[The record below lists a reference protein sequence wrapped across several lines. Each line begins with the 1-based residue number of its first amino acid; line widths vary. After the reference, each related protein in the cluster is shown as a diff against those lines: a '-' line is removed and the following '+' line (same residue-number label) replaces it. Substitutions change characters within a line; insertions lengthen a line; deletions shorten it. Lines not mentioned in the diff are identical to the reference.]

1 MSNESISTNKLTIGY
16 RDPHSEVRVQTDLTF
31 SLQTGEMVCML
42 GPNGCGKSTLLRT
55 LAGLQPAIEGEFR
68 IQNSD
73 VSIQNS
79 DVRSQTSKEVA
90 LVLTER
96 LSMDNTTVHDVVAM
110 GRYPYTS
117 FLGGLT
123 DEDER
128 IIAESLE
135 KVGFKNSDVRSQSS
149 DVRNQNSDVRSQSS
163 DVRSQSSDVRS
174 QSSDVRNQSS
184 DVAKTFFNAHSDG
197 EKQRILI
204 AKALAQQTP
213 IILLDEPTAHLDLP
227 HRILV
232 LRLLRQLAHEQGKT
246 VLISTHEL
254 DLALALSDR
263 ILLMTPGKGVQLDT
277 AENLRKSDAFTRA
290 FGMDIFHPLGG

>member
-1 MSNESISTNKLTIGY
+1 MSNVSISTNSLTIGY
-16 RDPHSEVRVQTDLTF
+16 RIASGTEYPVQTDLNF
-31 SLQTGEMVCML
+31 SLLTGEMVCML

-55 LAGLQPAIEGEFR
+55 LAGLQPALSGEYK

-73 VSIQNS
+73 RPEKS
-79 DVRSQTSKEVA
+79 VA

-117 FLGGLT
+117 FLGGLS
-123 DEDER
+123 EQDER

-135 KVGFKNSDVRSQSS
+135 AVGFDLLALNSSHSP
-149 DVRNQNSDVRSQSS
+149 
-163 DVRSQSSDVRS
+163 
-174 QSSDVRNQSS
+174 
-184 DVAKTFFNAHSDG
+184 FNAHSDG

-227 HRILV
+227 HRILI
-232 LRLLRQLAHEQGKT
+232 LRLLRQLAHDQGKT

-263 ILLMTPGKGVQLDT
+263 ILLMSPAGRGIQLDT
-277 AENLRKSDAFTRA
+277 PEALKKADAFTSA
-290 FGMDIFHPLGG
+290 FGMDIFNPLG

>member
-1 MSNESISTNKLTIGY
+1 MSNVSISTNKLTIGY
-16 RDPHSEVRVQTDLTF
+16 RVQSTEYRVQTDLDF
-31 SLQTGEMVCML
+31 ALQQGEMVCML

-55 LAGLQPAIEGEFR
+55 LAGLQPALSGEYTHCDTKH
-68 IQNSD
+68 I
-73 VSIQNS
+73 
-79 DVRSQTSKEVA
+79 A

-123 DEDER
+123 EADEA
-128 IIAESLE
+128 IIAEALQQ
-135 KVGFKNSDVRSQSS
+135 VGFSDAA
-149 DVRNQNSDVRSQSS
+149 
-163 DVRSQSSDVRS
+163 
-174 QSSDVRNQSS
+174 
-184 DVAKTFFNAHSDG
+184 VAQTFFNAHSDG

-227 HRILV
+227 HRILI
-232 LRLLRQLAHEQGKT
+232 LRLLRNLAHEQSKT

-263 ILLMTPGKGVQLDT
+263 ILLMTPNKGIQLDT
-277 AENLRKSDAFTRA
+277 AENLKKANAFTSA
-290 FGMDIFHPLGG
+290 FGMDIFDPLG

>member
-1 MSNESISTNKLTIGY
+1 
-16 RDPHSEVRVQTDLTF
+16 
-31 SLQTGEMVCML
+31 ML

-68 IQNSD
+68 IQNSAFR
-73 VSIQNS
+73 IQHS
-79 DVRSQTSKEVA
+79 DVRAQKSKEVA

-123 DEDER
+123 AEDER
-128 IIAESLE
+128 IIVESLE
-135 KVGFKNSDVRSQSS
+135 KVGFQSS
-149 DVRNQNSDVRSQSS
+149 DVRIQSS
-163 DVRSQSSDVRS
+163 E
-174 QSSDVRNQSS
+174 
-184 DVAKTFFNAHSDG
+184 VAKTFFNAHSDG

-277 AENLRKSDAFTRA
+277 ADALKQSDAFTRA

>member
-1 MSNESISTNKLTIGY
+1 
-16 RDPHSEVRVQTDLTF
+16 
-31 SLQTGEMVCML
+31 MVCML

-55 LAGLQPAIEGEFR
+55 LAGLQPALEGTY
-68 IQNSD
+68 QLSASSD
-73 VSIQNS
+73 LHQKAERSI
-79 DVRSQTSKEVA
+79 A

-96 LSMDNTTVHDVVAM
+96 MSMENTTVHDVVAM

-117 FLGGLT
+117 FLDGLS

-135 KVGFKNSDVRSQSS
+135 QVGFSS
-149 DVRNQNSDVRSQSS
+149 PSLEGRDGVGFS
-163 DVRSQSSDVRS
+163 
-174 QSSDVRNQSS
+174 
-184 DVAKTFFNAHSDG
+184 FFNAHSDG

-254 DLALALSDR
+254 DLALTLSDR

-277 AENLRKSDAFTRA
+277 AEELKKKDAFTSA
-290 FGMDIFHPLGG
+290 FGMDIFHPLC

>member
-1 MSNESISTNKLTIGY
+1 MYNVSISTNNLSIGY
-16 RDPHSEVRVQTDLTF
+16 RFRTGASRPFGEAVVQHDLSF
-31 SLQTGEMVCML
+31 SLYEGEMVCML

-55 LAGLQPAIEGEFR
+55 LAGLQPALAGDSKVESRKSKVE
-68 IQNSD
+68 
-73 VSIQNS
+73 
-79 DVRSQTSKEVA
+79 SQKAIA

-96 LSMDNTTVHDVVAM
+96 LSLENTTVHDVVAM

-123 DEDER
+123 DEDEA
-128 IIAESLE
+128 IIAQSLQQ
-135 KVGFKNSDVRSQSS
+135 VGFSTPPFREGTGVGSS
-149 DVRNQNSDVRSQSS
+149 
-163 DVRSQSSDVRS
+163 
-174 QSSDVRNQSS
+174 
-184 DVAKTFFNAHSDG
+184 FFNAHSDG

-246 VLISTHEL
+246 ILISTHEL

-263 ILLMTPGKGVQLDT
+263 ILLMSPKAQGVQLDT
-277 AENLRKSDAFTRA
+277 AENLKKADAFTSA
-290 FGMDIFHPLGG
+290 FGMDIFHYL

>member
-1 MSNESISTNKLTIGY
+1 MSNVSISTNKLAIGY
-16 RDPHSEVRVQTDLTF
+16 GEAVVQTDLSF
-31 SLQTGEMVCML
+31 SLYEGEMVCML

-55 LAGLQPAIEGEFR
+55 LAGLQPALGGESR
-68 IQNSD
+68 VESRKSK
-73 VSIQNS
+73 VE
-79 DVRSQTSKEVA
+79 SQKAIA

-96 LSMDNTTVHDVVAM
+96 LSLENTTVHDVVAM

-123 DEDER
+123 DEDEA
-128 IIAESLE
+128 IIAPPLQQ
-135 KVGFKNSDVRSQSS
+135 VGFDQPVGRSS
-149 DVRNQNSDVRSQSS
+149 
-163 DVRSQSSDVRS
+163 
-174 QSSDVRNQSS
+174 
-184 DVAKTFFNAHSDG
+184 FNAHSDG

-213 IILLDEPTAHLDLP
+213 IILLDEPTAHRDLP

-246 VLISTHEL
+246 ILISTHEL

-263 ILLMTPGKGVQLDT
+263 ILLMSPKAQGVQLDT
-277 AENLRKSDAFTRA
+277 AENLKKADAFTSA
-290 FGMDIFHPLGG
+290 FGMDIFDPLG

>member
-1 MSNESISTNKLTIGY
+1 MSNVSISTNSLTIGY
-16 RDPHSEVRVQTDLTF
+16 RIASGTEYPVQTDLNF
-31 SLQTGEMVCML
+31 SLHTGEMVCML

-55 LAGLQPAIEGEFR
+55 LAGLQPALSGEYK

-73 VSIQNS
+73 RQEKS
-79 DVRSQTSKEVA
+79 VA

-117 FLGGLT
+117 FLGGLS
-123 DEDER
+123 EQDER

-135 KVGFKNSDVRSQSS
+135 AVGFDLGALNSTLSP
-149 DVRNQNSDVRSQSS
+149 
-163 DVRSQSSDVRS
+163 
-174 QSSDVRNQSS
+174 
-184 DVAKTFFNAHSDG
+184 FNAHSDG

-227 HRILV
+227 HRILI

-263 ILLMTPGKGVQLDT
+263 ILLMSPAGRGIQLDT
-277 AENLRKSDAFTRA
+277 PEALKKADAFTSA
-290 FGMDIFHPLGG
+290 FGMDIFSPLG

>member
-16 RDPHSEVRVQTDLTF
+16 RVQNTEYRVQTDLDF
-31 SLQTGEMVCML
+31 ALQQGELVCML

-55 LAGLQPAIEGEFR
+55 LAGLQPPLSGEYR
-68 IQNSD
+68 IQSTEY
-73 VSIQNS
+73 
-79 DVRSQTSKEVA
+79 RSEKAVA

-96 LSMDNTTVHDVVAM
+96 LSLENTTVHDVVAM

-123 DEDER
+123 PEDEA
-128 IIAESLE
+128 IISESLE
-135 KVGFKNSDVRSQSS
+135 QVGFTGIPESRDTGISKS
-149 DVRNQNSDVRSQSS
+149 
-163 DVRSQSSDVRS
+163 
-174 QSSDVRNQSS
+174 
-184 DVAKTFFNAHSDG
+184 FFNNHSDG

-227 HRILV
+227 HRILI
-232 LRLLRQLAHEQGKT
+232 LRLLRTLAHEQGKT

-263 ILLMTPGKGVQLDT
+263 ILLMTPGRGIRLDT
-277 AENLRKSDAFTRA
+277 ADHLKQADAFTDA
-290 FGMDIFHPLGG
+290 FGMDIFKPLG

>member
-1 MSNESISTNKLTIGY
+1 MSNVSISTNNLSIGY
-16 RDPHSEVRVQTDLTF
+16 GEAVVQSDLSF
-31 SLQTGEMVCML
+31 SLYEGEMVCML

-55 LAGLQPAIEGEFR
+55 LAALQPPLGGELKVESRKSKVESQKAI
-68 IQNSD
+68 
-73 VSIQNS
+73 
-79 DVRSQTSKEVA
+79 A

-96 LSMDNTTVHDVVAM
+96 LSLENTTVHDVVAM

-123 DEDER
+123 DEDEA
-128 IIAESLE
+128 IIAQSLQQ
-135 KVGFKNSDVRSQSS
+135 VGFDQPVGRSS
-149 DVRNQNSDVRSQSS
+149 
-163 DVRSQSSDVRS
+163 
-174 QSSDVRNQSS
+174 
-184 DVAKTFFNAHSDG
+184 FNAHSDG

-246 VLISTHEL
+246 ILISTHEL

-263 ILLMTPGKGVQLDT
+263 ILLMSPKAQGVQLDT
-277 AENLRKSDAFTRA
+277 AENLKKADAFTSA
-290 FGMDIFHPLGG
+290 FGMDIFKPLG

>member
-1 MSNESISTNKLTIGY
+1 MSNVSISTNKLSIGY
-16 RDPHSEVRVQTDLTF
+16 RTASGGEHIVQTDLSF
-31 SLQTGEMVCML
+31 SLNAGEMVCML

-55 LAGLQPAIEGEFR
+55 LAGLQPALSGEYTH
-68 IQNSD
+68 SD
-73 VSIQNS
+73 AKNI
-79 DVRSQTSKEVA
+79 A

-123 DEDER
+123 EEDEE
-128 IIAESLE
+128 IIKEALRQ
-135 KVGFKNSDVRSQSS
+135 VGFTGTTGYRDTDISN
-149 DVRNQNSDVRSQSS
+149 
-163 DVRSQSSDVRS
+163 
-174 QSSDVRNQSS
+174 
-184 DVAKTFFNAHSDG
+184 TFFNAHSDG

-227 HRILV
+227 HRILI
-232 LRLLRQLAHEQGKT
+232 LRLLRNLAHEQGKT
-246 VLISTHEL
+246 ILISTHEL

-263 ILLMTPGKGVQLDT
+263 ILLMTPGKGIRLDT
-277 AENLRKSDAFTRA
+277 AENLKKVDAFTRA
-290 FGMDIFHPLGG
+290 FNMDIFNPLG